1 MLILITQNYIMYVHR
16 GKSRGEGS
24 PGINLNEIMKLET
37 ILCPSVEIFLL
48 LKKRIPQPDPFL
60 ISMRLKRIL
69 LILLSDSWM
78 MGTKQK
84 KN

>member
-1 MLILITQNYIMYVHR
+1 
-16 GKSRGEGS
+16 
-24 PGINLNEIMKLET
+24 MKHGT

-78 MGTKQK
+78 MDTKQK
-84 KN
+84 RTDPFEISSQQIKNSYGKSNEISLI

>member
-1 MLILITQNYIMYVHR
+1 MYVYR

-37 ILCPSVEIFLL
+37 ILCPSMEIFLL

-78 MGTKQK
+78 MDTKQK

>member
-1 MLILITQNYIMYVHR
+1 M
-16 GKSRGEGS
+16 K
-24 PGINLNEIMKLET
+24 PGT

-78 MGTKQK
+78 MDTKQTK
-84 KN
+84 KELILLRSVPNKLKNSYGKSNEISLI